1 MAILNSK
8 IIMAKGI
15 KMDREYNNVL
25 SFGTNRILAI
35 LNSNEHYV
43 TSSNTF
49 SFIGGKN
56 TKIISTP
63 FTYEQCLQS
72 NYIAFQN
79 PSYSNKWFFAFI
91 TNVIYKSNGNTQIE
105 FEIDAWSTWF
115 ENWVKKPCYII
126 REHVNNDTIGANT
139 VPENLDIG
147 EVEQESFDEF
157 LYFGEDGNDY
167 YFCINTTYDPILQKD
182 FEGVTKINGNLQGN
196 LIFCFDVYN
205 GDVGIPNITNFIYK
219 TNSDGK
225 INAIQELYILPK
237 TLIDSIGTTPKR
249 YSATFGSF
257 ECKLLNSSSDV
268 VSLATPFSK
277 THSFANYQPKNNKCF
292 VYPYN
297 YMLLSNNCGNTNIY
311 KYENFKQNN
320 PIFEIEMAVSVGGSI
335 RIVPREYKNIDYNY
349 DESLPLA
356 KFPTCSWSSDAFI
369 NWLTQN
375 AVNVGSEIVSTTA
388 NVFMGNYMGVAGQV
402 AGLIGQF
409 RQASLQPNIKGGNNT
424 GDVNFS
430 ARRNTFCLYHMR
442 AKLEYM
448 KIIDDYFSRFGYAIN
463 RVLEPNIIG
472 RQNFNYVEI
481 GKTEEIGNG
490 DVPVEFM
497 EKINNACRR
506 GVTIWHNHDNMG
518 NFNVSNNI
526 I

>member
-157 LYFGEDGNDY
+157 LYYGEDGNDY

-196 LIFCFDVYN
+196 LIYCFDVYN

-237 TLIDSIGTTPKR
+237 SLIDSIGTTPKS

-268 VSLATPFSK
+268 VSLATPFTK

-388 NVFMGNYMGVAGQV
+388 NAFMGNYMGVAGQV

-506 GVTIWHNHDNMG
+506 GVTIWHNHENIG
-518 NFNVSNNI
+518 NFNISNQI

>member
-1 MAILNSK
+1 M
-8 IIMAKGI
+8 
-15 KMDREYNNVL
+15 
-25 SFGTNRILAI
+25 
-35 LNSNEHYV
+35 
-43 TSSNTF
+43 
-49 SFIGGKN
+49 
-56 TKIISTP
+56 P
-63 FTYEQCLQS
+63 FT
-72 NYIAFQN
+72 
-79 PSYSNKWFFAFI
+79 
-91 TNVIYKSNGNTQIE
+91 
-105 FEIDAWSTWF
+105 
-115 ENWVKKPCYII
+115 
-126 REHVNNDTIGANT
+126 
-139 VPENLDIG
+139 
-147 EVEQESFDEF
+147 
-157 LYFGEDGNDY
+157 
-167 YFCINTTYDPILQKD
+167 
-182 FEGVTKINGNLQGN
+182 
-196 LIFCFDVYN
+196 
-205 GDVGIPNITNFIYK
+205 
-219 TNSDGK
+219 
-225 INAIQELYILPK
+225 
-237 TLIDSIGTTPKR
+237 
-249 YSATFGSF
+249 
-257 ECKLLNSSSDV
+257 
-268 VSLATPFSK
+268 K
-277 THSFANYQPKNNKCF
+277 THSFAQYQPKNNKCF

-356 KFPTCSWSSDAFI
+356 KFPTCSWSSDAFT

-388 NVFMGNYMGVAGQV
+388 NAFMGNYMGVAGQV

-490 DVPVEFM
+490 DVPVEYM

-506 GVTIWHNHDNMG
+506 GVTIWHNHENIG

-526 I
+526 VT